1 MISRLGIPIIQA
13 PMLGATTE
21 TIAIAVSEA
30 GGMGSFAAAGSNPD
44 QIRNSVATINAAT
57 SAPYAVNIF
66 VLDPVDPDPSVVR
79 AAMELVAPWRE
90 RYGLP
95 PQSIPNTWAQDTAA
109 QVDAII
115 EAAPPAASFT
125 FGCLPADQ
133 VARLKAANIFV
144 IGTATTVAEAKAWQ
158 AAGADAIC
166 AQGIEAGGHRGTFLS
181 DIHGSAIGT
190 MSLVRTIRAAVDLPL
205 IAAGGIT
212 DGEGIAAALML
223 GADAVQIGT
232 AYLLSDE
239 AITPAPQRE
248 AILDAPDDPTRLT
261 RAISGRYA
269 RGIDNEFMRAM
280 KPIEDSIAP
289 YPIQNALTA
298 ELRAAAIKANS
309 TDVMSLW
316 CGQSVKLAR
325 AGKAADITRD
335 LWKQAQVIMRAR
347 TTRYGGS
354 PGASLAYRRGSMNH
368 RRMPRTYQGEDG
380 GEGEG

>member
-1 MISRLGIPIIQA
+1 
-13 PMLGATTE
+13 MLGATTE